1 MISSNFSIGNVLE
14 PFYIAVHAVLV
25 VCSNYTYPISSNLLF
40 GLSPEITHVCLDI
53 GRTYKLRVREMF
65 LSACCVNLICVVEFP
80 LQ

>member
-1 MISSNFSIGNVLE
+1 MISSNFSLGIVLE
-14 PFYIAVHAVLV
+14 PFYIAVDAVLV

-40 GLSPEITHVCLDI
+40 GFGVKITHVYLDI

-65 LSACCVNLICVVEFP
+65 LSACCVNMIYVVEFP